1 MSKKVVVAMSG
12 GVDSSVAA
20 ALMKQ
25 DGYDVTGVMLKL
37 WNGSAA
43 NNESGC
49 CSLDAAED
57 ARRVAQVLDIPF
69 YVLNFA
75 DRFSGT
81 VIANFKAQYSAG
93 LTPNPCV
100 ECNRSIKF
108 HALMERAR
116 AWGADLLATGHYAR
130 IEESE
135 GEFRLLKGSD
145 AGKDQ
150 SYVLYMLTREELA
163 SARFPVG
170 EYSKSEI
177 RDMARSLGLRVA
189 EKPESQDLC
198 FVPAGDTHT
207 FISETIPA
215 ASRPGPI
222 VNSQGERLGTHRGF
236 GHYTVGQRRGLG
248 IGAGLPLYVTEI
260 RATDNTIVVGS
271 QDDGLASEITLSGA
285 TLVRP
290 VAPQPRPRTGAK
302 DGGAFSASVMTRYRG
317 PQEQAEITIEGT
329 RAFVRFARP
338 VKRPAPGQAAVFY
351 RDDEVLGGGI
361 IETRATEHAGPNER
375 NAVEKVGDMIE
386 RGRP

>member
-1 MSKKVVVAMSG
+1 MKRKVVVAMSG

-37 WNGSAA
+37 WKGAAA

-49 CSLDAAED
+49 CSVDAADD

-75 DRFSGT
+75 DRFSDT

-100 ECNRSIKF
+100 ECNRSVKF
-108 HALMERAR
+108 RALMDRAK

-130 IEESE
+130 IAESE
-135 GEFRLLKGSD
+135 GRLRLFRGSD

-150 SYVLYMLTREELA
+150 SYVLYMLTQQELA
-163 SARFPVG
+163 CARFPVG
-170 EYSKSEI
+170 EYSKGEI
-177 RDMARSLGLRVA
+177 RDIARSLGLRVA
-189 EKPESQDLC
+189 GKAESQDLC
-198 FVPAGDTHT
+198 FVPAGDTHS
-207 FISETIPA
+207 FISDSIPA

-222 VNSQGERLGTHRGF
+222 VDHEGERLGTHRGF

-248 IGAGLPLYVTEI
+248 IGNGLPLYVTEV

-271 QDDGLASEITLSGA
+271 QDEGLVTEITLSGA
-285 TLVRP
+285 NLVSP
-290 VAPQPRPRTGAK
+290 VAPEPRET
-302 DGGAFSASVMTRYRG
+302 AFVASVMTRYRG
-317 PQEQAEITIEGT
+317 PEEPAQIAIEGT
-329 RAFVRFARP
+329 RALVRFPRP
-338 VKRPAPGQAAVFY
+338 VRRPAPGQAAVFY
-351 RDDEVLGGGI
+351 RGDEVLGGGI
-361 IETRATEHAGPNER
+361 IE
-375 NAVEKVGDMIE
+375 